1 VAARESFRDIEYEVT
16 ERDGTTHYYSICGLP
31 VFDSDKQFIG
41 YRGTGRSITDRKTG
55 EAKLLYLSR
64 YDSLTGLPNRALM
77 EDRLAQAL
85 AHAERTSALVALL
98 FIDLDHF
105 KRVNDSLGHPV
116 GDELL
121 KAVGQR
127 LLRIVRKSDTV
138 SRLGGDEFIVLL
150 TEVRNINGVAN
161 IAKKIIAAVAEP
173 HEIDKNVLYV
183 SCSIG
188 IAAHPMDGK
197 TPQDLLKNADAA
209 LYHAKQHG
217 RNNFQFFT
225 SEINARLADR
235 LVLESDLR
243 RALQDGEFLLHYQKK
258 IAAYSGQLTGVEALI
273 RWQHPSRGLLH
284 PSSFI
289 SVAEECGLIPRI
301 GEWVLNE
308 ACRQNKDWQDRK
320 LFEVPIA
327 VNVSS
332 LQFGQ
337 RSFVDSLDNAL
348 HTYSLRPEFL
358 ELELT
363 ESAVM
368 KDGEESITILKRLK
382 KKGVQIT
389 IDDFGTA
396 YSSLNYLKRFPID
409 KVKIDKS
416 FVSEIASDKIDFA
429 IVGAIV
435 TLAHS
440 MGLKVVAEGVETA
453 TQRDLV
459 STHWCDELQG
469 YLFGRPVDAVQFER
483 EIVSSEG
490 AV

>member
-1 VAARESFRDIEYEVT
+1 
-16 ERDGTTHYYSICGLP
+16 
-31 VFDSDKQFIG
+31 
-41 YRGTGRSITDRKTG
+41 
-55 EAKLLYLSR
+55 
-64 YDSLTGLPNRALM
+64 M
-77 EDRLAQAL
+77 
-85 AHAERTSALVALL
+85 
-98 FIDLDHF
+98 
-105 KRVNDSLGHPV
+105 
-116 GDELL
+116 
-121 KAVGQR
+121 
-127 LLRIVRKSDTV
+127 
-138 SRLGGDEFIVLL
+138 
-150 TEVRNINGVAN
+150 
-161 IAKKIIAAVAEP
+161 
-173 HEIDKNVLYV
+173 
-183 SCSIG
+183 G
-188 IAAHPMDGK
+188 IAVHPMDGK
-197 TPQDLLKNADAA
+197 TTADLLKNADAA

-243 RALQDGEFLLHYQKK
+243 RALESGEFSLHYQKK
-258 IAAYSGQLTGVEALI
+258 IAAYSGELTGVEALI
-273 RWQHPSRGLLH
+273 RWQHPTRGLLH
-284 PSSFI
+284 PASFI

-308 ACRQNKDWQDRK
+308 ACRQNKSWQDDG
-320 LFEVPIA
+320 LFQVPIA

-337 RSFVDSLDNAL
+337 RSFIDFLDNAL
-348 HTYSLRPEFL
+348 RKSCLPPQFL

-368 KDGEESITILKRLK
+368 KDGEESIAILRRLK
-382 KKGVQIT
+382 DKGVQLT

-409 KVKIDKS
+409 KVKIDRS
-416 FVSEIASDKIDFA
+416 FIADIVSDKIDFA

-453 TQRDLV
+453 EQRELV

-469 YLFGRPVDAVQFER
+469 YLFGRPMDASQFER
-483 EIVSSEG
+483 SVLHSG
-490 AV
+490 ADA

>member
-1 VAARESFRDIEYEVT
+1 
-16 ERDGTTHYYSICGLP
+16 
-31 VFDSDKQFIG
+31 
-41 YRGTGRSITDRKTG
+41 
-55 EAKLLYLSR
+55 
-64 YDSLTGLPNRALM
+64 M
-77 EDRLAQAL
+77 
-85 AHAERTSALVALL
+85 
-98 FIDLDHF
+98 
-105 KRVNDSLGHPV
+105 
-116 GDELL
+116 
-121 KAVGQR
+121 
-127 LLRIVRKSDTV
+127 
-138 SRLGGDEFIVLL
+138 
-150 TEVRNINGVAN
+150 
-161 IAKKIIAAVAEP
+161 
-173 HEIDKNVLYV
+173 
-183 SCSIG
+183 
-188 IAAHPMDGK
+188 
-197 TPQDLLKNADAA
+197 
-209 LYHAKQHG
+209 
-217 RNNFQFFT
+217 
-225 SEINARLADR
+225 
-235 LVLESDLR
+235 
-243 RALQDGEFLLHYQKK
+243 
-258 IAAYSGQLTGVEALI
+258 
-273 RWQHPSRGLLH
+273 RGLLH
-284 PSSFI
+284 PASFI